1 MYIHGIYIVYYAC
14 IIHSVAGV
22 EEEGRVPFLR
32 SPSNHIAWTSRNFYF
47 APLLST
53 LGIPALVNVAV
64 IQRIYQVYT
73 RYIPGIFKVYTKG
86 WAVDKRLDPV
96 AALAPGYL

>member
-1 MYIHGIYIVYYAC
+1 MRVYSTRWLVLLRRAGS
-14 IIHSVAGV
+14 HSSG
-22 EEEGRVPFLR
+22 

-47 APLLST
+47 APLLRT
-53 LGIPALVNVAV
+53 LGIPALVNVAFKE
-64 IQRIYQVYT
+64 YT